1 MPNSENGSYVTYND
15 ELIKNSISSPL
26 GEIASFG
33 TTIPTEWYVGIMFK
47 LKNELCLPTF
57 YVQKKQYEEDI
68 DFYTE
73 LASWFSILG
82 KNVYK

>member
-1 MPNSENGSYVTYND
+1 M
-15 ELIKNSISSPL
+15 
-26 GEIASFG
+26 ASFS
-33 TTIPTEWYVGIMFK
+33 TTIPTEWYVGIIFQ
-47 LKNELCLPTF
+47 LKNELYLPTF
-57 YVQKKQYEEDI
+57 FVQKRQYEEDI